1 MEDKLIPL
9 KNYETVVEALFE
21 QELLREKNI
30 DSSINDEES
39 VNVMPMFGDINEG
52 PRIMV
57 FEKDY
62 EKALNILEE
71 YNNSLDK

>member
-1 MEDKLIPL
+1 MEDKLITL
-9 KNYETVVEALFE
+9 KNYETVVEALFD

-30 DSSINDEES
+30 DSSINNEES
-39 VNVMPMFGDINEG
+39 VELLPMFGDINEG

-62 EKALNILEE
+62 EEALNILKE
-71 YNNSLDK
+71 YKNTMDK